1 MDREGEPPPKVHTE
15 FLSSHKVA
23 SPPNQKIIWGEEEEA
38 KFQDINNVLISPP
51 VLALPQDTRKWK
63 VETDASNLATGGV
76 LLQKQTDGTWRP
88 VDYISKGLSLAEKN
102 YDIYDKEFLAVIWA
116 LSGSLT

>member
-38 KFQDINNVLISPP
+38 KFQDINDTLISPP

-63 VETDASNLATGGV
+63 VETNASNLATGGV
-76 LLQKQTDGTWRP
+76 LSQKQTDGTWRP
-88 VDYISKGLSLAEKN
+88 VDYISKRLSSAEKN
-102 YDIYDKEFLAVIWA
+102 YNIYDKE
-116 LSGSLT
+116 LSEPYESGEPT